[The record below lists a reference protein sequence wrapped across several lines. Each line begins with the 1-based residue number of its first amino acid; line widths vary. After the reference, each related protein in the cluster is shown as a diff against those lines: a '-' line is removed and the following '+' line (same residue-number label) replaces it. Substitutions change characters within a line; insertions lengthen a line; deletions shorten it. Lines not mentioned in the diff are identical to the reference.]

1 VGDDEQIFLENQA
14 PPIVHFVINVAGT
27 GPESGLSD
35 SSQAGM
41 IQIDVKVAP
50 PFTSSSNVA
59 SGTTSGM
66 MNITNTT
73 QATVIPSWIK
83 NNAKWWS
90 QGQLGD
96 DQFVQGLQYMI
107 QHGIIQIPT
116 QTGST
121 AASGTQQI
129 PAWIKNNAGWWASG
143 QIGDDQFVQGLQ
155 YMITNGVIKI
165 NS

>member
-1 VGDDEQIFLENQA
+1 M
-14 PPIVHFVINVAGT
+14 INT
-27 GPESGLSD
+27 GP
-35 SSQAGM
+35 A
-41 IQIDVKVAP
+41 
-50 PFTSSSNVA
+50 
-59 SGTTSGM
+59 
-66 MNITNTT
+66 NTT
-73 QATVIPSWIK
+73 QTTVIPSWIK

-155 YMITNGVIKI
+155 YMITNGIIKI